1 MSKFSKNTTDAMVM
15 TASQFDSL
23 TDEEIDRLPA
33 LPLVIARCAP
43 DTKVRMIEALHRRKK
58 FAAMVCLSIKDLENF
73 LINLRLATVSM
84 MLHRLIEQ
92 MWALLWDKV
101 APT

>member
-1 MSKFSKNTTDAMVM
+1 M

-23 TDEEIDRLPA
+23 TDDQIDLLPA

-58 FAAMVCLSIKDLENF
+58 FAAMVSLSVEDLESF
-73 LINLRLATVSM
+73 LINFRLVTV
-84 MLHRLIEQ
+84 
-92 MWALLWDKV
+92 
-101 APT
+101 